1 MTKEELSKWFWNKF
15 NSCYPVVHEDY
26 SDNIFMIYDEQFFRQ
41 KKLARVLN
49 EDLVYPK
56 EVKGKILF
64 RQDYKNERFWCDDI
78 EIWSFFER
86 NYSSN
91 YPIVQSLIKNLLGE
105 HDKLRSLTPLY
116 PFCNAFPAL
125 GEHDKLR
132 SLTPNAD
139 DINAVWSWE
148 NMTNCGHLTPLRLD
162 FLHTLSLGERL
173 HQLHFQSSLELLH

>member
-105 HDKLRSLTPLY
+105 HDKLRSLTP
-116 PFCNAFPAL
+116 
-125 GEHDKLR
+125 
-132 SLTPNAD
+132 NAD